1 MTQASLTSQ
10 TLGTIKTSKKM
21 RFCIDHL
28 IISIAFI
35 KITYF
40 TIVDITNYY
49 NPQVEFGQ
57 DEGGLVN
64 STNESFDNEDDEDE
78 DEDDDDEEEEEV
90 GDVPASSSSGI
101 EEGAQS

>member
-1 MTQASLTSQ
+1 MHCFHQLHHCW
-10 TLGTIKTSKKM
+10 KYY
-21 RFCIDHL
+21 CIL
-28 IISIAFI
+28 SS
-35 KITYF
+35 
-40 TIVDITNYY
+40 
-49 NPQVEFGQ
+49 QVEFGQ

-101 EEGAQS
+101 EEAAQS

>member
-1 MTQASLTSQ
+1 MYILEEHAVGVVHTDSMVQAEGVLQ
-10 TLGTIKTSKKM
+10 AGK
-21 RFCIDHL
+21 
-28 IISIAFI
+28 
-35 KITYF
+35 
-40 TIVDITNYY
+40 
-49 NPQVEFGQ
+49 FGQ